1 MQIWLHIGLG
11 RTGSER
17 LQQVLHERRDVLLR
31 QGVLV
36 PRAGGGKNHS
46 RLFMAITEPDHIDP
60 LRYNRGYITP
70 EAQAQLRA
78 SLSAE
83 LTQEIALTAPRVL
96 ILSCHQLGTQVWRRS
111 ELERLRALFAPLSE
125 DIRIVAHIEAPARA
139 LVAQY
144 ADQILEGRGAGLDR
158 EVTLTDREDWWQ
170 AALETLPKLDAQA
183 GLFEETQGAPHWLDY
198 RALQAT
204 WEEVFGAGCLRFRPY
219 EAALFHSTD
228 LSREVSETFELTEP
242 LAPIAAV
249 PPPALPSAASL
260 SRGRL
265 FNALLLKLLAR
276 GDHVVP
282 RKLWRQMVQELFVD
296 GPPLE
301 PAQISAVTARFVH
314 DMAELCDTHPALRP
328 EMFDLPTDP
337 QPYTEAAPER
347 GFRASQYLTAFMFRI
362 EKATREERAAR
373 EGALQQLSQQSAAQ
387 SEGAPAAPSA
397 RAQRLM
403 PERALENFEM
413 LQSSSFKPHDRIGL
427 VDEQAEQPPY
437 SEIAPRRLPKG
448 QSGTVI
454 VGCMKN
460 EAPYILEW
468 IAYHR
473 MIGVDNFLIYTNDCS
488 DGTAELLDR
497 LQALGIVEHRNNDAW
512 KGKSPQQHALNQA
525 QKEKLLKQADWIIH
539 IDVDEFINVRCG
551 NGRLEDF
558 FDRAPDATN
567 VAMTWRLFGHN
578 GVTRLQDKPVIAQFD
593 RAAPKFCPKPHT
605 VWGFKTMFRNMGAY
619 QKISCHRP
627 NKLVEAKRDAVKWV
641 NGSGQDMTAEALDN
655 GWRNSKKTIG
665 YDLLQL
671 NHYALRSAESYLVKR
686 QRGRALHVDR
696 SIGLNY
702 WIRMDWNDHRDI
714 TIQRNLPRMNAE
726 LTRLLQDKQI
736 KDLHEAGLR
745 WHLEKAAE
753 LHQMPE
759 FEDLYVR
766 ALEIDLTATERVA
779 WALALDLE
787 S

>member
-1 MQIWLHIGLG
+1 MRIWLHIGLG
-11 RTGSER
+11 RVSSER
-17 LQQVLHERRDVLLR
+17 LQQVLHQERAALLE
-31 QGVLV
+31 QGVLL
-36 PRAGGGKNHS
+36 PQAGGGKNHS
-46 RLFMAITEPDHIDP
+46 RLFMAITDPDHIDP

-70 EAQAQLRA
+70 EPQAQLREALA
-78 SLSAE
+78 SE
-83 LTQEIALTAPRVL
+83 LAQEVASHQPKAL

-111 ELERLRALFAPLSE
+111 ELERLRELLTPLSE
-125 DIRIVAHIEAPARA
+125 DIRIVAHLEAPARA

-144 ADQILEGRGAGLDR
+144 ADQILEGRSVDLARDLALSDR
-158 EVTLTDREDWWQ
+158 DDWWQ
-170 AALETLPKLDAQA
+170 AALETLPRIEAQA
-183 GLFEETQGAPHWLDY
+183 GVFEETQGAPQWLDY
-198 RALQAT
+198 RALQST
-204 WEEVFGAGCLRFRPY
+204 WEVVFGAGCFSYRSYDPEVFFSP
-219 EAALFHSTD
+219 ALSA
-228 LSREVSETFELTEP
+228 EVSEAFALEVP
-242 LAPIAAV
+242 LPPCAAV
-249 PPPALPSAASL
+249 PVPAEPSAASL
-260 SRGRL
+260 TRGRL
-265 FNALLLKLLAR
+265 FNALLQQVLQR
-276 GDHVVP
+276 GAHVVP
-282 RKLWRQMVQELFVD
+282 RKLGRQMVQELFIE
-296 GPPLE
+296 GAPLAAE
-301 PAQISAVTARFVH
+301 GFGALTTRFAP
-314 DMAELCDTHPALRP
+314 DCAALAAAHPALRP
-328 EMFDLPTDP
+328 EIFAIEAKAE
-337 QPYTEAAPER
+337 PYVEAAPEQ
-347 GFRASQYLTAFMFRI
+347 GFRASQYLLAFWHRI
-362 EKATREERAAR
+362 EKATSEEGAAR
-373 EGALQQLSQQSAAQ
+373 EAALQQPPSTGAAQ
-387 SEGAPAAPSA
+387 DRGALASPSP
-397 RAQRLM
+397 RALRLM
-403 PERALENFEM
+403 PPRAIENFEM
-413 LQSSSFKPHDRIGL
+413 LQSSAFRPHDRLGL
-427 VDEQAEQPPY
+427 VDEQLEMPPY
-437 SEIAPRRLPKG
+437 TEVPPRALPSG
-448 QSGTVI
+448 QSGRVI

-473 MIGVDNFLIYTNDCS
+473 MIGVDRFLIYTNDCS

-525 QKEKLLKQADWIIH
+525 LKEKVIKQADWVIH

-558 FDRAPDATN
+558 FDRAPDATH

-578 GVTRLQDKPVIAQFD
+578 GVTKLADKPVIAQFD

-619 QKISCHRP
+619 QKMSCHRP
-627 NKLVEAKRDAVKWV
+627 NKLVEETRDKVKWV
-641 NGSGQDMTAEALDN
+641 NGSGQDMTREALEK
-655 GWRNSKKTIG
+655 GWRNSKSSIG

-702 WIRMDWNDHRDI
+702 WIRMDWNDHRDL
-714 TIQRNLPRMNAE
+714 TIQRNLPRLNAE